1 MRDARLYLA
10 EILAAADAVQ
20 GFVKGMEFDAFVQDD
35 RTSSAVV
42 RKFEI
47 IGEASKNVPNA
58 VKERHPE
65 IPWKEM
71 AGMRDRLI
79 HSYFGVKY
87 DLVWE
92 TIKVVIPKIRPMIAE
107 VQVELEKERLGRK

>member
-1 MRDARLYLA
+1 MRDARLYIA

-20 GFVKGMEFDAFVQDD
+20 EFVKGMEFNAFLQDD

-47 IGEASKNVPNA
+47 IGEASKNVPSGM
-58 VKERHPE
+58 KERYPE

-92 TIKVVIPKIRPMIAE
+92 TIKVVIPKIKPMIAK
-107 VQVELEKERLGRK
+107 VQADLEKEHVKDK

>member
-1 MRDARLYLA
+1 MRDASVYLRD
-10 EILAAADAVQ
+10 IVAAMDAIQ
-20 GFVKGMEFDAFVQDD
+20 GFVQQMDFGDFMNDD
-35 RTSSAVV
+35 KTSSAVV

-47 IGEASKNVPNA
+47 IGEAAKNVPETVRN
-58 VKERHPE
+58 RYPE

-79 HSYFGVKY
+79 HFYYGVKH

-92 TIKVVIPKIRPMIAE
+92 TIQTVIPNVKPLITDVLKDMDEGTTRT
-107 VQVELEKERLGRK
+107 

>member
-1 MRDARLYLA
+1 M
-10 EILAAADAVQ
+10 LAAADAVED
-20 GFVKGMEFDAFVQDD
+20 FVKGMEFDAFLLDD
-35 RTSSAVV
+35 KTSSAVV

-47 IGEASKNVPNA
+47 IGEASKNISSTL
-58 VKERHPE
+58 KERYPE

-92 TIKVVIPKIRPMIAE
+92 TIKAVIPRIKPMIAK
-107 VQVELEKERLGRK
+107 VQADFEKERLGGK

>member
-1 MRDARLYLA
+1 MRAVKVYLKDIVA
-10 EILAAADAVQ
+10 GMNAIQE
-20 GFVKGMEFDAFVQDD
+20 FVEGMEFKDFVSDD

-47 IGEASKNVPNA
+47 IGEPAKSIPETVRN
-58 VKERHPE
+58 RYPE

-79 HSYFGVKY
+79 HVYFGVKY

-92 TIKVVIPKIRPMIAE
+92 TVKAVIPKVKPLITNVLKDLPEDDMR
-107 VQVELEKERLGRK
+107 R

>member
-1 MRDARLYLA
+1 MRDAKVYLE
-10 EILAAADAVQ
+10 EILAALDAAQ
-20 GFVKGMEFDAFVQDD
+20 AFVKGMDFGKFVDD
-35 RTSSAVV
+35 DKTSSAVI

-47 IGEASKNVPNA
+47 VGEASKNIPDS

-92 TIKVVIPKIRPMIAE
+92 TVRKVIPRLKPM
-107 VQVELEKERLGRK
+107 